1 VQKRVTVTAG
11 QVAEETGNDDWE
23 KVSSHDLRRYFAQT
37 LLVRRNMN
45 PRVVMDVG
53 GWGSF
58 EALKPYLD
66 APTPEVVNAEFE
78 KAGIT

>member
-1 VQKRVTVTAG
+1 
-11 QVAEETGNDDWE
+11 
-23 KVSSHDLRRYFAQT
+23 
-37 LLVRRNMN
+37 MN